1 MKISV
6 TIRHFSNFNHAYYT
20 IYGWIHEILSTI
32 NWNFLHKHTSRE
44 NKYGFIDKRDVFFC
58 KLQCSMQGREG
69 GVADDESRGGGGFK
83 WWKDN
88 FKIGCSKFA
97 FRKVIKVEGP
107 YAPPSQLVASSKQFY
122 LVLQGWCFGLVFFL
136 AVVVFSF
143 LFKMFP
149 LSIDLM
155 FHH

>member
-1 MKISV
+1 MVLSINGMCSFASYSACKCLTKIVRQCRAGKGGLLTMKV
-6 TIRHFSNFNHAYYT
+6 
-20 IYGWIHEILSTI
+20 
-32 NWNFLHKHTSRE
+32 
-44 NKYGFIDKRDVFFC
+44 
-58 KLQCSMQGREG
+58 
-69 GVADDESRGGGGFK
+69 GGGGFK

-136 AVVVFSF
+136 AVVVFFFSF
-143 LFKMFP
+143 QNVSSFNRSYVSP
-149 LSIDLM
+149 LKLRFSTLKSLLG
-155 FHH
+155 